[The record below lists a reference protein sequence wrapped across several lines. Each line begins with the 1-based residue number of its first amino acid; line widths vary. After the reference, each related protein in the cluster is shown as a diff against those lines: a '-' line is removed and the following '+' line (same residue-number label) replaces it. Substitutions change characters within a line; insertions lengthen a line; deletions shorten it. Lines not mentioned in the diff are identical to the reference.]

1 MGNRP
6 VHLFPV
12 PRLRPVAPPVAA
24 PPVAPYAGVIL
35 DGIGDAVIATDTSA
49 RVTYMNPAAERLTG
63 WHGEDLA
70 GCPVTHLVR
79 LDDTARRASTACR
92 LVCRDGSERPAEYTS
107 SPLHGPSGLVIGRVL
122 VCRDVGPTLA
132 LTQALNHRASHDPL
146 TTLPNRRGLFERL
159 DAALAASRAHGHPA
173 AIGFLD
179 VDGMK
184 AVNDTHG
191 HAAGDELL
199 VSVADRLRAL
209 VRGADTVSRLGG
221 DEFVV
226 VLSRVER
233 PRDAEALLRVLGAAV
248 ALPHR
253 LSSAV
258 VQVDVSAGLACYPD
272 HGRTALELLERADR
286 AMYSAKQARTGVA
299 VAAM

>member
-1 MGNRP
+1 MGSRP

-12 PRLRPVAPPVAA
+12 PSVRPRPAVAA
-24 PPVAPYAGVIL
+24 VPPATVPPASVIL

-49 RVTYMNPAAERLTG
+49 RITYMNPAAERLTG
-63 WHGEDLA
+63 FTTGEVA
-70 GCPVTHLVR
+70 GSPLTRILR
-79 LDDTARRASTACR
+79 PEGRRASPTSR
-92 LVCRDGSERPAEYTS
+92 VVCRDGAERPTEVTS
-107 SPLHGPSGLVIGRVL
+107 TPLHGLGGAVIGRVL
-122 VCRDVGPTLA
+122 VCRDVGPALA
-132 LTQALNHRASHDPL
+132 LTQALNHRATHDSL

-159 DAALAASRAHGHPA
+159 EAALAAASAAGHPA
-173 AIGFLD
+173 AVGFLD

-191 HAAGDELL
+191 HATGDELL

-233 PRDAEALLRVLGAAV
+233 ARDAEALLRVLGAAV

-258 VQVDVSAGLACYPD
+258 VRVDVSAGLACYPD
-272 HGRTALELLERADR
+272 HGHTAAELLARADR
-286 AMYSAKQARTGVA
+286 AMYVAKQARSGVA
-299 VAAM
+299 VATA

>member
-1 MGNRP
+1 MGSRP

-12 PRLRPVAPPVAA
+12 PRLRPVPPPVAV
-24 PPVAPYAGVIL
+24 PTVTPSAGEIL
-35 DGIGDAVIATDTSA
+35 DAIGDAVIATDTSA
-49 RVTYMNPAAERLTG
+49 RITYMNPAAERLTG
-63 WHGEDLA
+63 WSGDALA
-70 GCPVTHLVR
+70 GGPVTRLVR
-79 LDDTARRASTACR
+79 LDETGRRASTACR
-92 LVCRDGSERPAEYTS
+92 LVCRDGTERPAEVTS
-107 SPLHGPSGLVIGRVL
+107 SPLHGPAGIVIGRVL

-159 DAALAASRAHGHPA
+159 DAALASSSTHGHPA
-173 AIGFLD
+173 AVGFLD

-184 AVNDTHG
+184 GVNDTHG
-191 HAAGDELL
+191 HATGDELL
-199 VSVADRLRAL
+199 ISVADRLRAL

-253 LSSAV
+253 LSNAV
-258 VQVDVSAGLACYPD
+258 VQVEVSVGLACYPD

-286 AMYSAKQARTGVA
+286 AMYTAKQARSGVA
-299 VAAM
+299 VAAV